1 MINLLSIS
9 LVPLCA
15 SFFKISNVVPGST
28 HYTVYGIHLS
38 HLESAHCTDNR
49 YGNDYKFAFN

>member
-9 LVPLCA
+9 LVHFVLLSSKFLMLYLVQA
-15 SFFKISNVVPGST
+15 RYI
-28 HYTVYGIHLS
+28 VYGIHLS